1 MNGPEVH
8 GDTRVRVLA
17 AVLGGARSVREV
29 QAETG
34 RSVSTIHG
42 HLLVLEKAGLVAW
55 DRGRHR
61 TLRPTVRAVK

>member
-1 MNGPEVH
+1 
-8 GDTRVRVLA
+8 
-17 AVLGGARSVREV
+17 VLGGARSVREV